1 MIQVTAKLFAV
12 AAVLAMCLP
21 VQPSSAGNVS
31 YMSATGGGA
40 CTAASP
46 CDTFV
51 SALASLLPGGG
62 RVLCLEPVADT
73 FSFTLGGEGNAEI
86 DVDCP
91 AGSWAGNIA
100 GAPIFTFAQPNL
112 TLTFR
117 NMSFNGVGGATSA
130 IKVGQGGSGTLIF
143 ENCVFENF
151 SGTVFDVEPSGA
163 FNLVIKN
170 SRISNSAAGVLI
182 QPATGGSVTATFDGV
197 TIVENNGGGLKTDTI
212 NGPINLAISNSTIS
226 KNGGNGMNAVGNG
239 GGAALQ
245 NMLTLKNDV
254 IASNGSAGV
263 QANGGNAAVL
273 VNNTVLDTNAAGA
286 TSTVNDG
293 RVLTYGNNSI
303 VGPVGSG
310 FNGTASLQ

>member
-1 MIQVTAKLFAV
+1 MIRIMAKVFAV
-12 AAVLAMCLP
+12 TIALIVCLS

-46 CDTFV
+46 CASFV
-51 SALASLLPGGG
+51 TAMASLLPGGG

-73 FSFTLGGEGNAEI
+73 FSFTLGGEGNAAI

-100 GAPIFTFAQPNL
+100 GAPIFTFIEPNL

-117 NMSFNGVGGATSA
+117 NMAFNGVGGASGA

-151 SGTVFDVEPSGA
+151 SGAAFDVEPSGA

-170 SRISNSAAGVLI
+170 SRISNNSAAGVLI
-182 QPATGGSVTATFDGV
+182 KPAAGGSVRATFDGV
-197 TIVENNGGGLKTDTI
+197 TITNNAGGLRTDTT
-212 NGPINLAISNSTIS
+212 NGQVTVDISNSTIS
-226 KNGGNGMNAVGNG
+226 SNVDNGLIAI
-239 GGAALQ
+239 GGAGGQ
-245 NMLTLKNDV
+245 NMVTVKNDV
-254 IASNGSAGV
+254 IGSNGQAGIE
-263 QANGGNAAVL
+263 ASGATAAVL
-273 VNNTVLDTNAAGA
+273 ANNTLFDSNTGGA
-286 TSTVNDG
+286 VSAISGG
-293 RVLTYGNNSI
+293 RILTYQNNSTI
-303 VGPVGSG
+303 GLPGTG
-310 FNGTASLQ
+310 FTGTASPN

>member
-226 KNGGNGMNAVGNG
+226 KNGGNGINAVGSAG
-239 GGAALQ
+239 GQNVLQ
-245 NMLTLKNDV
+245 LTHDV
-254 IASNGSAGV
+254 IAYNSVAGV
-263 QANGGNAAVL
+263 QANGASAAVL
-273 VNNTVLDTNAAGA
+273 VNNTSILNNATGA
-286 TSTVNDG
+286 TSLIANG
-293 RVLTYGNNSI
+293 RILTYGNNSI
-303 VGPVGSG
+303 VGLPGSG
-310 FNGTASLQ
+310 FTGPASLQ